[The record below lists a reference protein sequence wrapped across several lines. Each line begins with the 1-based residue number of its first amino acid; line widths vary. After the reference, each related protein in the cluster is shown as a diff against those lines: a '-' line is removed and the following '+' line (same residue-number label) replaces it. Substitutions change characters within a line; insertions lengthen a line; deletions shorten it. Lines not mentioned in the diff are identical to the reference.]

1 MVEVPVMAKFSN
13 KFDHS
18 RTVGTTKLG
27 KSRDGKNHS
36 VKMVG
41 PIPRKGG
48 K

>member
-1 MVEVPVMAKFSN
+1 MAKFSN

-36 VKMVG
+36 VKRVG
-41 PIPRKGG
+41 GIPRKGG
-48 K
+48 R